1 VGGVAGDVGE
11 AVAAGVAD
19 APTDGGAGV
28 SATRD
33 GSADAGLGE
42 TPSGEAQAASASA
55 TTIPT
60 DQRCTPRVYVLS
72 VTAR

>member
-1 VGGVAGDVGE
+1 MARQVGGVAAAVGD

-19 APTDGGAGV
+19 APTDGVIGV

-42 TPSGEAQAASASA
+42 TPSGDAQAASARA
-55 TTIPT
+55 TTIPR
-60 DQRCTPRVYVLS
+60 DQRCTR
-72 VTAR
+72 